1 MIFNRGDT
9 VIAHKPKNT
18 KETPGWLPSMDK
30 YDGMSMT
37 IYADR
42 GGIVYVQE
50 TGYKFNSKWLELIT
64 DCEDLS
70 CESFE
75 DLL

>member
-1 MIFNRGDT
+1 MRFDRGDT
-9 VIAHKPKNT
+9 VIIHKSRDTSESPV
-18 KETPGWLPSMDK
+18 WLPGMDK

-37 IYADR
+37 VYADR
-42 GGIVYVQE
+42 GGIVWLEE
-50 TGYKFNSKWLELIT
+50 TEYRFNSKWLELIN

-70 CESFE
+70 CESLE

>member
-1 MIFNRGDT
+1 MRFDKGDT
-9 VIAHKPKNT
+9 VIVHKPNDT
-18 KETPGWLPSMDK
+18 RESPIWLPDMDK

-37 IYADR
+37 VYADR
-42 GGIVYVQE
+42 GGIVWLDE
-50 TGYKFNSKWLELIT
+50 TEYSFNRKWLELIS

-70 CESFE
+70 CESLE